1 MDWNPHYELEGK
13 HAFLS
18 ASKSSWINYSESK
31 LIETYNNFYAKEMGT
46 RLHEFAKEAILLGQK
61 LKDDKTT
68 LAMFV
73 NDAIG
78 YRMNPEQVLFYSPN
92 CFGTADAI
100 SFKKNLLRI
109 HDLKTGKTPASMNQL
124 EVYDALFCLE
134 YGKEPENIEH
144 ELRIYQNNEAV
155 IYIPEQE
162 RIRQIMNTIINHN
175 KIIEKLKSDW
185 R

>member
-46 RLHEFAKEAILLGQK
+46 RLHEFVKEAILLGQK
-61 LKDDKTT
+61 LKGDKTT

-155 IYIPEQE
+155 IHIPEQE

>member
-1 MDWNPHYELEGK
+1 
-13 HAFLS
+13 
-18 ASKSSWINYSESK
+18 
-31 LIETYNNFYAKEMGT
+31 
-46 RLHEFAKEAILLGQK
+46 
-61 LKDDKTT
+61 
-68 LAMFV
+68 MFV

-134 YGKEPENIEH
+134 YGKEPESIEH

-155 IYIPEQE
+155 IHIPEQE

>member
-61 LKDDKTT
+61 LKGDKTT

-134 YGKEPENIEH
+134 YGKEPESIEH
-144 ELRIYQNNEAV
+144 ELRIYQNNES
-155 IYIPEQE
+155 IIHIPEQE